1 MDEGTLMTSY
11 AYPTDYSA
19 SKRSS
24 LIASHPKQYIYA
36 GIEDGTLY
44 RIEIV
49 DEKNILFTL
58 IQKENGLN
66 CIGECMNVLCV
77 EETGEEFI
85 IIGGDMSDGAVIKVL
100 SNMEEV
106 EITSIIPNWAPI
118 LDFQMLDF
126 HQERHDVIFSCSGRG
141 KYGSIRELRRA
152 IGVNVMTKT
161 EAEFDGVTSLWGLKY
176 SSEEVMDSFLALSF
190 ANSTRLMFI
199 GEGELNDISENSGF
213 DLEVCSLCI
222 SNITGVKGVL
232 AQIHRKA
239 VIISEPRINDS
250 LVEEKEIAARWTPP
264 EDTIIEVASVYKNLI
279 IISLSTINES
289 NLAVLRVDIKYET

>member
-1 MDEGTLMTSY
+1 
-11 AYPTDYSA
+11 
-19 SKRSS
+19 
-24 LIASHPKQYIYA
+24 
-36 GIEDGTLY
+36 
-44 RIEIV
+44 
-49 DEKNILFTL
+49 
-58 IQKENGLN
+58 
-66 CIGECMNVLCV
+66 
-77 EETGEEFI
+77 
-85 IIGGDMSDGAVIKVL
+85 MSDGAVIKVL

-279 IISLSTINES
+279 IISLS
-289 NLAVLRVDIKYET
+289 